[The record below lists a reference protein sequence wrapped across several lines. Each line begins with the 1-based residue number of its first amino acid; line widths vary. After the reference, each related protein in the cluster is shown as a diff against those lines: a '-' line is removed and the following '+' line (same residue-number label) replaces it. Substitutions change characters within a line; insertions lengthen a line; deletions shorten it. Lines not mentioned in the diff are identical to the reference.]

1 MLPMSTT
8 RYVVKCEV
16 TPPPGPW
23 ETLAGGVSEEV
34 SLCWGGF
41 QARRVRKTLLSTCP
55 LN

>member
-16 TPPPGPW
+16 TPPSGTW

-34 SLCWGGF
+34 SLCGEGSRLGVLEGHCYPH
-41 QARRVRKTLLSTCP
+41 AH
-55 LN
+55 